1 MIESYEKLLISQY
14 WRSPKARADIALRLG
29 TLAPI
34 ADVLLG
40 LADAFDVDQAVG
52 RQLDIIGRIVGLNR
66 RVQTFEVLEFFGFHG
81 HAGARGFGQAPFY
94 RRGELKYGW
103 TTLGD
108 ESYRRFLKAKIAINN
123 VKAKM
128 IAPDY
133 LSIQGAIQLASD
145 GRAWVVDNYDM
156 SLTLYVDPGV
166 PLSELRLLFVLGLLA
181 RPQGVYYNVIQ
192 AAQDGYFGFASN
204 PNAKGF
210 GVGTLARKFLG
221 GYDGENR

>member
-1 MIESYEKLLISQY
+1 MIESYEKLLIKQY

-66 RVQTFEVLEFFGFHG
+66 RVQTFLEFFGFRG
-81 HAGARGFGQAPFY
+81 HTGARGFGQAPFY
-94 RRGELKYGW
+94 RRGEPKYGW

-156 SLTLYVDPGV
+156 SLTLYVDPSV
-166 PLSELRLLFVLGLLA
+166 PLSELRLLLDLGLLA
-181 RPQGVYYNVIQ
+181 RPQGVYYKVIQ
-192 AAQDGYFGFASN
+192 AAQDGYFGFSSN

-210 GVGTLARKFLG
+210 GVGTWARKFF
-221 GYDGENR
+221 

>member
-1 MIESYEKLLISQY
+1 MIESYEKLLIKQY

-66 RVQTFEVLEFFGFHG
+66 RVQTFEILEFFGFRG
-81 HAGARGFGQAPFY
+81 HTGARGFGQAPFY
-94 RRGELKYGW
+94 RRGEPKYGW

-166 PLSELRLLFVLGLLA
+166 PLSELRLLLALWLLA
-181 RPQGVYYNVIQ
+181 RPQGVYFKVIQ
-192 AAQDGYFGFASN
+192 AAQDGYFGFSSN

-210 GVGTLARKFLG
+210 GVGTWARKFF
-221 GYDGENR
+221 E

>member
-1 MIESYEKLLISQY
+1 MIESYEKLLIKQY
-14 WRSPKARADIALRLG
+14 WRSPKARADIAFRLG

-40 LADAFDVDQAVG
+40 LADAFDIDQAVG
-52 RQLDIIGRIVGLNR
+52 HQLDVIGRIVGLNR
-66 RVQTFEVLEFFGFHG
+66 RVQTFGILEFFGFRG
-81 HAGARGFGQAPFY
+81 HTGARGFGQAPFY
-94 RRGELKYGW
+94 RRSELKYGW

-166 PLSELRLLFVLGLLA
+166 PLSELRLLLDLGLLA
-181 RPQGVYYNVIQ
+181 RPQGVYYKVIQ
-192 AAQDGYFGFASN
+192 AAQDGYFGFANN
-204 PNAKGF
+204 PASLGF
-210 GVGTLARKFLG
+210 GVGKLAR
-221 GYDGENR
+221 RI